1 MKDEDLVMKTKDLSM
16 AAKMSTSNNKRLL
29 FDRRYGWVIDE
40 WKPPSEEAL
49 AGGRGMFCIVP
60 LAKGLADIASYSIS
74 IVAESVTKVV
84 ERRDHFRPQQMQA
97 AVGNQLQQLAAA
109 LQNPGFKLL
118 TFKGKHAE
126 SSNMQGLES
135 V

>member
-1 MKDEDLVMKTKDLSM
+1 MSSILLSQ
-16 AAKMSTSNNKRLL
+16 
-29 FDRRYGWVIDE
+29 
-40 WKPPSEEAL
+40 
-49 AGGRGMFCIVP
+49 
-60 LAKGLADIASYSIS
+60 IS